1 MVEPITTVRRSG
13 GEHGGLVEVR
23 GCTIAI
29 LGKAKLSQAWLRLQ
43 GDLLDDLG
51 LGLGFGKAPM
61 SSVVGMAASGE
72 SMAMRCMS
80 FR

>member
-51 LGLGFGKAPM
+51 LGLGIGKA
-61 SSVVGMAASGE
+61 SLSAAACMAA
-72 SMAMRCMS
+72 
-80 FR
+80 